1 MSVIHS
7 FTEPTPERGSPAYVS
22 VDRNADGTH
31 SITVRSREEFLI
43 GCHIPA
49 KIEMT
54 PKQLATMAL
63 DILDYFNGLAQ
74 PRK

>member
-1 MSVIHS
+1 MNSIHA
-7 FTEPTPERGSPAYVS
+7 FTEPAPERGSPAYLS
-22 VDRNADGTH
+22 VDRNRDGTH
-31 SITVRSREEFLI
+31 SITVRSREEILI
-43 GCHIPA
+43 GCHVPA

-74 PRK
+74 HRK